1 MVSVLVIPG
10 VLSLLKFNKNY
21 MTKKEF
27 IEKIKDIL
35 LIEGE
40 AGMDYYV
47 KIDSLASLLLIEFYD
62 ENFEFKL
69 TSETLKQIKTISD
82 LVELVKEQ
90 LY

>member
-1 MVSVLVIPG
+1 
-10 VLSLLKFNKNY
+10 

-47 KIDSLASLLLIEFYD
+47 KIDSLASLILIEFYD

>member
-1 MVSVLVIPG
+1 
-10 VLSLLKFNKNY
+10 

-40 AGMDYYV
+40 ASMDYYV
-47 KIDSLASLLLIEFYD
+47 KIDSLASLILIEFYD